1 MEGLGGKWGVMG
13 EMRNEGETVGQ
24 KMGGNMGDGGVTERQ
39 QDGLNP
45 FPGGDG
51 IWDGMG
57 YGIG

>member
-13 EMRNEGETVGQ
+13 EMGNEGRTVGQ
-24 KMGGNMGDGGVTERQ
+24 EMRGNMGDGGVTERQ

-45 FPGGDG
+45 FPRGDG